1 MSGLHENA
9 SWDLTNKEQKEK
21 QRNKSLEALE
31 LAKAQEKNK
40 KGSYV
45 KVSNATWYFEKEKTN
60 EDDTE
65 RPTESTE

>member
-1 MSGLHENA
+1 MNGLHENA

-40 KGSYV
+40 KGRYV
-45 KVSNATWYFEKEKTN
+45 RDGNCWRFVTEKTN
-60 EDDTE
+60 ENDTE